1 MLFLAF
7 LVAPIAVNAIT
18 LSKGE
23 SCELRKLNILP
34 QDRAKA
40 DPAIGLQLPK
50 FIRRCSIGA
59 PTSTKYTLKG
69 KLLSVRWEDGFP
81 MCTSAGQNIMDC
93 LMVVGVKN
101 AFTNQCVIRTFLQ
114 SRLAPGEPSP
124 PPVAPN
130 TERAPIDH
138 TRHINVQASAPWI
151 NTMFQWHEEFDSIH
165 IMYHQRGQNNWLI
178 TGDVLKQALPY
189 WDVNAMLIPA
199 LLYGVACLLLVI
211 LVVMLIIENH
221 REPEYYNENPY
232 PIDEDRY
239 LDEEYY
245 YAEDPRH
252 DDDVRV
258 PIPSH
263 QKVVRRIKA
272 GAGARDRL
280 STNVHPR
287 VRKVSIAS
295 ISQDPGAE
303 EPQLNYDGELDQ
315 VMLMV

>member
-1 MLFLAF
+1 M
-7 LVAPIAVNAIT
+7 
-18 LSKGE
+18 G
-23 SCELRKLNILP
+23 
-34 QDRAKA
+34 
-40 DPAIGLQLPK
+40 
-50 FIRRCSIGA
+50 
-59 PTSTKYTLKG
+59 
-69 KLLSVRWEDGFP
+69 
-81 MCTSAGQNIMDC
+81 
-93 LMVVGVKN
+93 
-101 AFTNQCVIRTFLQ
+101 
-114 SRLAPGEPSP
+114 
-124 PPVAPN
+124 
-130 TERAPIDH
+130 
-138 TRHINVQASAPWI
+138 
-151 NTMFQWHEEFDSIH
+151 
-165 IMYHQRGQNNWLI
+165 
-178 TGDVLKQALPY
+178 
-189 WDVNAMLIPA
+189 

-287 VRKVSIAS
+287 VRKVSIVPS
-295 ISQDPGAE
+295 LKILGLKSPS
-303 EPQLNYDGELDQ
+303 
-315 VMLMV
+315 